1 MELLLP
7 GPWLHPGPA
16 TIALDTWGVS
26 HQMITLS
33 HTFSIS
39 LSPCF
44 SLCLHHSASLYI
56 LNKSLKHR
64 VYQKWNVFV
73 QKNTL
78 HAKFFII
85 PYSPFCVN
93 ISAEKS
99 SQKSIP
105 ITHFKF
111 GPPFYL
117 FHLTPQYNFLTGC
130 NSPIITV
137 LTASNIFF
145 LILSLLLKRFLLR
158 DSHVSLYERNL
169 TIP

>member
-1 MELLLP
+1 MWHRFHHSADLSILTLIPLSIQLHNNMPVKLLRASVV
-7 GPWLHPGPA
+7 GDLHGAPA
-16 TIALDTWGVS
+16 SWSLASSWTSYNCLRHLGSEPSNDHS
-26 HQMITLS
+26 LS
-33 HTFSIS
+33 HILSIS

-93 ISAEKS
+93 
-99 SQKSIP
+99 
-105 ITHFKF
+105 
-111 GPPFYL
+111 
-117 FHLTPQYNFLTGC
+117 HLC
-130 NSPIITV
+130 
-137 LTASNIFF
+137 
-145 LILSLLLKRFLLR
+145 
-158 DSHVSLYERNL
+158 
-169 TIP
+169 